1 MGWRSAPSS
10 RAALIGLG
18 AACALLLFIFYRSV
32 LLSPNAVLSTQSGD
46 GLKNYYTLVQHA
58 HGSGNFWNMNGMNH
72 PYGEHVVYTDG
83 HPWLSAALRSL

>member
-1 MGWRSAPSS
+1 MAQCSFFPSS
-10 RAALIGLG
+10 LDGLVLPVL
-18 AACALLLFIFYRSV
+18 LLLFIFTVAV

-72 PYGEHVVYTDG
+72 PYGEYVVYTDG
-83 HPWLSAALRSL
+83 HPWLSAALHH

>member
-1 MGWRSAPSS
+1 MAQCSFF

-58 HGSGNFWNMNGMNH
+58 HGSGISEQNGMNH
-72 PYGEHVVYTDG
+72 PYGEHV
-83 HPWLSAALRSL
+83 